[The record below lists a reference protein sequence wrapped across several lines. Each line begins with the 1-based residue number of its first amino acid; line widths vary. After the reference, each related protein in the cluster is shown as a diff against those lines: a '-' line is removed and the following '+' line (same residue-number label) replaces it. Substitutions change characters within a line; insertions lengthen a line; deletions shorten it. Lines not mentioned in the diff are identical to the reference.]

1 MTDLFR
7 NRYRIPS
14 AQAAWWDYANNG
26 AYFITICTHDRVH
39 LFGRITNGIM
49 NLSDIGMVAHQC
61 WMDIPAHFPFVELGA
76 FVVMPNHVHGIIII
90 DNQDNQ
96 IETQNFASPQNPSPQ
111 NPSPQNQ
118 KSQNKFGSQSKNLA
132 SIIRGYKTG
141 VTKYATMNNI
151 PFKWQ
156 SLYHDH
162 IIRNDGEYLRIS
174 EYIVNNPAKWEQDMF
189 NKKDGKGLF

>member
-14 AQAAWWDYANNG
+14 ARAAWWDYANNG
-26 AYFITICTHDRVH
+26 AYFITICTYDRVH
-39 LFGRITNGIM
+39 FFGRITNGIM
-49 NLSDIGMVAHQC
+49 NLSDIGMVAHKC
-61 WMDIPAHFPFVELGA
+61 WMDIPTHFPFVELGA

-111 NPSPQNQ
+111 NPSPQNPSPQNQ
-118 KSQNKFGSQSKNLA
+118 KSQNKFGPQSKILA

-162 IIRNDGEYLRIS
+162 IIRNDGEHLRIS
-174 EYIVNNPAKWEQDMF
+174 EYIVNNPAKW
-189 NKKDGKGLF
+189 